1 MVKASEVFVQVTETA
16 DVKAHEIRTVG
27 LAYQSAS
34 QSSAPKR

>member
-1 MVKASEVFVQVTETA
+1 MVKSGEMFVQITEA
-16 DVKAHEIRTVG
+16 SDAKSHEIRTVG